1 MGLFEEIE
9 RAWFTIDNR
18 LFLWDYTDGRDFSR
32 YDQQDST
39 IHAVG
44 LVRARKDVFVDDI
57 TYLLVIC
64 TATKATLLG
73 LSRSPKGELS
83 LYATNMSV
91 DIPTTM
97 TAIRGTDSGR
107 IFLLG
112 ANKDIYEL
120 EYSISSGWLSSGSK
134 IWITNRSSGY
144 LSTWVPSVLQ
154 GVNREGVESFV
165 VDPQQGRLF
174 ALHTKGQLEWIDVSG
189 SKFESRARFNNL
201 RDHFMRA
208 RLTGS
213 LGAAGAQVV
222 AIAPVPANESMKA
235 AVVAIAASGARAYLG
250 TTGYYYGQ
258 MGGSFQIIAT
268 RPPLPDVTKVVPQSF
283 YSSGTLL
290 AVQANTAS
298 ATASSIVS
306 FATPAV
312 GRQSAM
318 RENFDDY
325 QAPALQEWCSKL
337 SIPAQVW
344 TIAEVASTNPA
355 RAAPALRRDDGIDLT
370 ELSREVT
377 VAAREFLVLTTS
389 GLFRV
394 EQARPI
400 DMLEADLEIE
410 KETAVAVSRAAFGR
424 VQLSAMAVL
433 MGSAGQKRQMA
444 DLVSAAV
451 NILILAEQP
460 ILQTSTTG
468 TRSII
473 YSPRHD
479 GLAATLARFLRPI
492 WKAKV
497 VVPVPGPTRF
507 KLGVSD
513 KELLAVQANLAD
525 LHRFLENHPFPRHQA
540 EGDGKIAWDQEEA
553 STEGLKL
560 LLKQAIEAISFV
572 LLLADYKLPDVIAKC
587 DAATQGTLTSLEFQ
601 ALLTSQGGRDVARTL
616 VTALI
621 ELQIGQELGVSK
633 VCSYISSRFPL
644 MPDRQPQRHPPAAL
658 WHLCTARRRC
668 AVQGRGEP
676 AAGREHAGQC
686 RAEREH
692 CRVTAPF
699 QPRGRQCRA

>member
-1 MGLFEEIE
+1 MPATNELYVPPPSTSAAFSNAKLVKNVPLPDALHQELHCELLTVCLELTTDKHTTANMGLFEEIE
-9 RAWFTIDNR
+9 RAWFTVDNK

-57 TYLLVIC
+57 HYLLVIC

-91 DIPTTM
+91 EAPTTM
-97 TAIRGTDSGR
+97 TSIRGTDAGR

-112 ANKDIYEL
+112 VNKDIYEL

-134 IWITNRSSGY
+134 IWLTNRSSGY

-154 GVNREGVESFV
+154 GANREGVESFV
-165 VDPQQGRLF
+165 VDPQQGRLY

-189 SKFESRARFNNL
+189 NKFESRSRFNNL
-201 RDHFMRA
+201 RDHFVRA
-208 RLTGS
+208 RLTGV
-213 LGAAGAQVV
+213 LGNAGAQVV
-222 AIAPVPANESMKA
+222 AIAPVPASESKKA

-250 TTGYYYGQ
+250 TMMTYYG
-258 MGGSFQIIAT
+258 GGGAFQIIAT
-268 RPPLPDVTKVVPQSF
+268 RPF

-290 AVQANTAS
+290 AVQPNTGA
-298 ATASSIVS
+298 ATASSIVT
-306 FATPAV
+306 FTTPAV

-318 RENFDDY
+318 RENFDNY
-325 QAPALQEWCSKL
+325 QAPALQEWFSKIL
-337 SIPAQVW
+337 IPASVW

-355 RAAPALRRDDGIDLT
+355 RSSGALRRDDGIDLT
-370 ELSREVT
+370 EL
-377 VAAREFLVLTTS
+377 AREATIGARQFLVLTNS

-394 EQARPI
+394 EQPRPI
-400 DMLEADLEIE
+400 DMLEDDLEIE
-410 KETAVAVSRAAFGR
+410 KEQAVIVSRQAFGR

-433 MGSAGQKRQMA
+433 MGTSGHKRQVS

-451 NILILAEQP
+451 NILIAAEPP

-497 VVPVPGPTRF
+497 VATVPGPVRF

-513 KELLAVQANLAD
+513 KELLAVQGNLAD
-525 LHRFLENHPFPRHQA
+525 LHRFLESHPFPRHQA
-540 EGDGKIAWDQEEA
+540 EGDAKRAWDAEEA

-587 DAATQGTLTSLEFQ
+587 DAATQGTLTSLSFEG
-601 ALLTSQGGRDVARTL
+601 LLTSQGGRDVARTL

-621 ELQIGQELGVSK
+621 ELQIGQELGVS
-633 VCSYISSRFPL
+633 
-644 MPDRQPQRHPPAAL
+644 
-658 WHLCTARRRC
+658 
-668 AVQGRGEP
+668 
-676 AAGREHAGQC
+676 
-686 RAEREH
+686 
-692 CRVTAPF
+692 
-699 QPRGRQCRA
+699 

>member
-9 RAWFTIDNR
+9 RAWFTVDNR

-57 TYLLVIC
+57 SYLLIIC
-64 TATKATLLG
+64 TASKITLLG
-73 LSRSPKGELS
+73 LSQSDKGELS
-83 LYATNMSV
+83 LYATNMTV
-91 DIPTTM
+91 ETPTTM
-97 TAIRGTDSGR
+97 VTIRGTDAGR

-112 ANKDIYEL
+112 VNKDIYEL

-134 IWITNRSSGY
+134 VWLTNRSSGY

-154 GVNREGVESFV
+154 GANREGVESFV

-189 SKFESRARFNNL
+189 SKFETRSRLSNL
-201 RDHFMRA
+201 RDYFARA

-213 LGAAGAQVV
+213 LGHAGAEVV
-222 AIAPVPANESMKA
+222 AIAAVPANESKKA

-250 TTGYYYGQ
+250 TISQSGFYYGQ
-258 MGGSFQIIAT
+258 GGAFQIIAT
-268 RPPLPDVTKVVPQSF
+268 RPPPPDVTKVVPQSF

-290 AVQANTAS
+290 AVSSDTSS
-298 ATASSIVS
+298 ATTSSIVT

-318 RENFDDY
+318 RENYDNY
-325 QAPALQEWCSKL
+325 QSPALHEWCSKIA
-337 SIPAQVW
+337 IPAQVW
-344 TIAEVASTNPA
+344 TIAEVAATNPA
-355 RAAPALRRDDGIDLT
+355 RSAPALRRDDGINLT
-370 ELSREVT
+370 ELAREAT
-377 VAAREFLVLTTS
+377 VAARQFLILTTS

-394 EQARPI
+394 EQPRPI
-400 DMLEADLEIE
+400 DMLEGDLEIE
-410 KETAVAVSRAAFGR
+410 KEQAVTVARQAFGR
-424 VQLSAMAVL
+424 VQLSGMAVL
-433 MGSAGQKRQMA
+433 MGSAGQKRQIA

-451 NILILAEQP
+451 NILLAAEP
-460 ILQTSTTG
+460 PVIQTSTTG

-479 GLAATLARFLRPI
+479 GLAATLARYLRPI
-492 WKAKV
+492 WNAKV
-497 VVPVPGPTRF
+497 IATAPAPTRF

-513 KELLAVQANLAD
+513 KGLLAVQANLAD
-525 LHRFLENHPFPRHQA
+525 LHRFLEDHPFPRHQA
-540 EGDGKIAWDQEEA
+540 EGDGKLAWDQEEA
-553 STEGLKL
+553 SIEGLKL

-587 DAATQGTLTSLEFQ
+587 DQSTQATLTSLTFQ
-601 ALLTSQGGRDVARTL
+601 GLLTSQGGRDVARTL

-621 ELQIGQELGVSK
+621 ELQIGQELGVS
-633 VCSYISSRFPL
+633 S
-644 MPDRQPQRHPPAAL
+644 
-658 WHLCTARRRC
+658 
-668 AVQGRGEP
+668 
-676 AAGREHAGQC
+676 
-686 RAEREH
+686 
-692 CRVTAPF
+692 
-699 QPRGRQCRA
+699 